1 MVIVQANPDFR
12 GSVGAATVRRMVRL
26 FAALPVPWDVVET
39 LKRRQSGLPGARWR
53 PEEALHITLAFY
65 GSVDERRAEDLAAE
79 LSRIHGE
86 AFDLELKGVGAFGDA
101 HRSHTLWA
109 GIGPSEALTVLA
121 ARCRKAGERAGIEM
135 DPRLYRPHLTLA
147 YLKTQTDPARVGA
160 WITSHNLLHSPPMR
174 MDRFALYSSIL
185 SEGGSHY
192 ELEREYPL

>member
-1 MVIVQANPDFR
+1 MQANPDFR
-12 GSVGAATVRRMVRL
+12 GSIKAATLRRMVRL
-26 FAALPVPWDVVET
+26 FAALPIPWDVAET

-79 LSRIHGE
+79 LSRIPGG
-86 AFDLELKGVGAFGDA
+86 AFDLELGGVGAFGDA
-101 HRSHTLWA
+101 HRSHTIWA
-109 GIGPSEALTVLA
+109 GIAPSDALTVLA
-121 ARCRKAGERAGIEM
+121 GRCRKAGERAGIEM
-135 DPRLYRPHLTLA
+135 EPRLYRPHLTLA

-174 MDRFALYSSIL
+174 MDRFGLYSSTL
-185 SEGGSHY
+185 SDGGSHY